1 MATADSVQSEGLRV
15 GTHTLASRLI
25 VGTGK
30 YATCDQMREAL
41 DALLETIAQTLAEG
55 DQVALSDFGRF
66 CLQHYPGRTL
76 QRFDGE
82 GRYTV
87 EDRSVPVFK
96 SSAALRRQ
104 LREECS

>member
-1 MATADSVQSEGLRV
+1 MNKRELVAAAARRTSLTQR
-15 GTHTLASRLI
+15 
-25 VGTGK
+25 
-30 YATCDQMREAL
+30 QMREAL
-41 DALLETIAQTLAEG
+41 DALLETIVQTLAEG

-87 EDRSVPVFK
+87 EARSVPVFK

-104 LREECS
+104 VREECS

>member
-1 MATADSVQSEGLRV
+1 MNKRE
-15 GTHTLASRLI
+15 LI
-25 VGTGK
+25 AAAARRTSL
-30 YATCDQMREAL
+30 TQRQMREAL
-41 DALLETIAQTLAEG
+41 DALLEIVEQTLTEG

-82 GRYTV
+82 GQYTV
-87 EDRSVPVFK
+87 EGRSVPVFK
-96 SSAALRRQ
+96 SSAVLRRR

>member
-1 MATADSVQSEGLRV
+1 MNKRELVAAAARRTSLTQR
-15 GTHTLASRLI
+15 
-25 VGTGK
+25 
-30 YATCDQMREAL
+30 QMREAL
-41 DALLETIAQTLAEG
+41 DAVLETIVQTLAEA

-76 QRFDGE
+76 HRFDGE
-82 GRYTV
+82 GQYTV
-87 EDRSVPVFK
+87 EDRLVPVFK